1 MSSQTDNSVLIDAPL
16 DLVWDMTNDVRSW
29 PNLFTEYAAIEV
41 LHEEGSTVRF
51 RLTMVPD
58 PDGSVWSWVSER
70 TSDRASRT
78 VHAHRIETG
87 PFEYMKINWEY
98 SQEGDG
104 VRMRWQQ
111 DFERKPDAPFTIEAI
126 TKRIN
131 ENTLIQMA
139 AIKSK
144 IEAAAGKVNA

>member
-1 MSSQTDNSVLIDAPL
+1 MSSQTDNSVFIDAPF

-29 PNLFTEYAAIEV
+29 PNLFTEYASIEV
-41 LHEEGSTVRF
+41 LNEEGATVRF

-70 TSDRASRT
+70 TSDREART
-78 VHAHRIETG
+78 VRAHRVETG
-87 PFEYMKINWEY
+87 PFEYMRINWEY
-98 SQEGDG
+98 AEEADG

-126 TKRIN
+126 TERIN
-131 ENTLIQMA
+131 KNSLIQMA

-144 IEAAAGKVNA
+144 IEAAARKVDA